1 MKKNIITFL
10 IFITLLLIILS
21 KKVHAQSFSDYKSWV
36 LQNEKDFI
44 VKSRVTDTTMDIKED
59 STYNCQIIESKSGWI
74 FNVINNKGKSLP
86 FNERDIIYFKKYF
99 VRKD

>member
-21 KKVHAQSFSDYKSWV
+21 KKAHAQSFSDYKSWV
-36 LQNEKDFI
+36 LQNETDFI
-44 VKSRVTDTTMDIKED
+44 VKSIITDTTMGIKKD

-86 FNERDIIYFKKYF
+86 FNERDIYFKKYF
-99 VRKD
+99 VIKD